1 MFPSQQEA
9 CRPYRAKNIAAA
21 FCSKHH
27 APMAL
32 DLGGSRRPV
41 QYE

>member
-32 DLGGSRRPV
+32 DLEGSRRPV
-41 QYE
+41 QI